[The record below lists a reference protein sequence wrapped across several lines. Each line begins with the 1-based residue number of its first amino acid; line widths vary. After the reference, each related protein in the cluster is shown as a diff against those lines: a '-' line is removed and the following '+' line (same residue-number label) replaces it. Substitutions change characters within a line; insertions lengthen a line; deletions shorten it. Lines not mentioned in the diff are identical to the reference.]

1 MMWLRHFWMVALV
14 AAADQRNM
22 DRVPLA
28 RSRQPLLRHAI
39 NEQPT
44 VEATTLYAA
53 GEPIAG
59 DHDLEDDHKK
69 PGVAVYKVPLV
80 FVVQAAAMMIAFN
93 IAVQTI
99 VPLAGLPERVQT
111 VSPAKK

>member
-1 MMWLRHFWMVALV
+1 MVALV

-22 DRVPLA
+22 DRV
-28 RSRQPLLRHAI
+28 PLLRHAI

-69 PGVAVYKVPLV
+69 PAVYKVPLV

-99 VPLAGLPERVQT
+99 VPLAGLPEMVQT

>member
-22 DRVPLA
+22 DRV
-28 RSRQPLLRHAI
+28 PLLRHAI

-69 PGVAVYKVPLV
+69 PGVAAVYKVPLV

-99 VPLAGLPERVQT
+99 VPLAGLPEMVQT